1 MLQNSTIEGLRTLRM
16 HAMAQGVADQRERLD
31 YVELSFEERLGMLV
45 DRELLA
51 RDNRRLERLLKTAKL
66 KIPAAV
72 EELDYSRPRGLDRHV
87 IRQLAESHWVR
98 ERQVV
103 LIVGPTGVGKTFLAC
118 ALAQAAIRHGHSALY
133 LRAPRMFDELAIA
146 RADGR
151 LARLMASWARV
162 DVVLIDDFLIRPLSP
177 DQVADML
184 EIVEDR
190 ANQRA
195 TILTS
200 QLPVTNWH
208 EALGDPTI
216 ADAVL
221 DRLLERANRIEL
233 VGDSMR
239 RTDASTNFRDGKD
252 TAP

>member
-1 MLQNSTIEGLRTLRM
+1 MLQNTTIEGLRTLRM
-16 HAMAQGVADQRERLD
+16 HAMAQGVAEQRERLD
-31 YVELSFEERLGMLV
+31 YAELSFEERLGMLV

-66 KIPAAV
+66 RLLAAI

-87 IRQLAESHWVR
+87 ILQLAESHWVR
-98 ERQVV
+98 ERQAL
-103 LIVGPTGVGKTFLAC
+103 LICGPTGVGKTFLAC

-162 DVVLIDDFLIRPLSP
+162 DVLLIDDFLIRPLSA
-177 DQVADML
+177 DQAADLL
-184 EIVEDR
+184 EIEDR
-190 ANQRA
+190 AQQRS

-200 QLPVTNWH
+200 QLPIANWH

-239 RTDASTNFRDGKD
+239 RSDAPAKSRDKRV
-252 TAP
+252 TTP

>member
-1 MLQNSTIEGLRTLRM
+1 MLINTTIEGLRTLRM
-16 HAMAQGVADQRERLD
+16 HAMAEGVTEQREQLD
-31 YVELSFEERLGMLV
+31 YAELSFEERLGLLV

-87 IRQLAESHWVR
+87 ILQLAESHWVK
-98 ERQVV
+98 ERQAV
-103 LIVGPTGVGKTFLAC
+103 LICGPTGVGKTFLAC
-118 ALAQAAIRHGHSALY
+118 ALAKSAIRHGYSALY

-146 RADGR
+146 RGDGR
-151 LARLMASWARV
+151 LARLMASWART
-162 DVVLIDDFLIRPLSP
+162 DVLLVDDFLIRPLSA
-177 DQVADML
+177 DQSADLL

-190 ANQRA
+190 AQQRS

-200 QLPVTNWH
+200 QLPIANWH

-216 ADAVL
+216 ADAIL

-239 RTDASTNFRDGKD
+239 KSHAPVKSRAGK
-252 TAP
+252 

>member
-1 MLQNSTIEGLRTLRM
+1 MLMNSTIEGLRTLRM
-16 HAMAQGVADQRERLD
+16 HAMAEGVTEQREHLD
-31 YVELSFEERLGMLV
+31 YAELSFEERLGLLV

-51 RDNRRLERLLKTAKL
+51 RDNRRLERLLKSAKL
-66 KIPAAV
+66 RLPAAV
-72 EELDYSRPRGLDRHV
+72 EELDYSRPRGLERHV
-87 IRQLAESHWVR
+87 IRQLAESHWVH
-98 ERQVV
+98 ERQAL
-103 LIVGPTGVGKTFLAC
+103 LICGPTGVGKTFLAC

-162 DVVLIDDFLIRPLSP
+162 DVLLIDDFLIRPLSA
-177 DQVADML
+177 DQAADLL

-190 ANQRA
+190 TQQRS

-200 QLPVTNWH
+200 QLPIANWH

-221 DRLLERANRIEL
+221 DRLFERANRIEL

-239 RTDASTNFRDGKD
+239 RSDAPAKARDKRV
-252 TAP
+252 AES

>member
-1 MLQNSTIEGLRTLRM
+1 MLTSTTIEGLRTLRL
-16 HAMAQGVADQRERLD
+16 HAMAQGVADQREQLD
-31 YVELSFEERLGMLV
+31 YAELSFEERLGLLV

-51 RDNRRLERLLKTAKL
+51 RDNRRLQRLLKTAKL
-66 KIPAAV
+66 KLPAAI
-72 EELDYSRPRGLDRHV
+72 EELDYSRPRGLDRHA
-87 IRQLAESHWVR
+87 ILQLAESHWVH
-98 ERQVV
+98 EHQVV

-151 LARLMASWARV
+151 LARLMASWARI
-162 DVVLIDDFLIRPLSP
+162 DVLLVDDFLIRPLNA
-177 DQVADML
+177 DQAADLL

-190 ANQRA
+190 AQQRS

-221 DRLLERANRIEL
+221 DRLLERANRLEL

-239 RTDASTNFRDGKD
+239 RSDAPTKSR
-252 TAP
+252 APK

>member
-1 MLQNSTIEGLRTLRM
+1 MLQSTTIEGLRALRM
-16 HAMAQGVADQRERLD
+16 HAMAQGVAEQRERLD
-31 YVELSFEERLGMLV
+31 YAELSFEERLGLLV

-66 KIPAAV
+66 KIPAGV

-87 IRQLAESHWVR
+87 VLQLAESHWVR
-98 ERQVV
+98 ERQAV
-103 LIVGPTGVGKTFLAC
+103 LICGPTGVGKTFLAC

-162 DVVLIDDFLIRPLSP
+162 DLLLVDDFLIRPLNA
-177 DQVADML
+177 DQAADLL

-190 ANQRA
+190 AQQRA

-200 QLPVTNWH
+200 QLPIANWH

-239 RTDASTNFRDGKD
+239 RTDASAKPANAKEITR
-252 TAP
+252 